1 MSTQTQRRSDLE
13 GVAALAMKL
22 GGRHLADYGATRSRH
37 DFTQRQLMSCL
48 ILRAYLKTTYRGV
61 LEHLKNCPALRRE
74 LGLADK
80 LPHYSTL
87 QKFSARSRVLEI
99 ADKLIQSIGQ
109 AAAAVAPEGEAA
121 AMDATGLE
129 LTAASTYYQTKCG
142 KRRHQWVKL
151 SAIVLCGSLLP
162 LSISLDWGPSSDL
175 CQVPALISKARQ
187 AATPAKLYADRGYDA
202 ESTHELIR
210 RDWGV
215 ESVIRPNLRRSGAIR
230 TGYWRPQMTERYLK
244 AAGYNKRWTVE
255 SFFSALKRTMG
266 SMLSARR
273 PDQLLAEAALKVL
286 AYTLRR

>member
-1 MSTQTQRRSDLE
+1 MKPSISGTELE
-13 GVAALAMKL
+13 RVAALAMKL
-22 GGRHLADYGATRSRH
+22 GARHLADYGATRSRH

-74 LGLADK
+74 LGLEDN

-87 QKFSARSRVLEI
+87 AKFSRRSQVLEI
-99 ADKLIQSIGQ
+99 ADAIIQTIGK
-109 AAAAVAPEGEAA
+109 AAVAADPQGQFA

-129 LTAASTYYQTKCG
+129 RTAASIYYQTRSG

-151 SAIVLCGSLLP
+151 SAIVLGGSLLP
-162 LSISLDWGPSSDL
+162 LSIALDWGPSGDQR
-175 CQVPALISKARQ
+175 QVPVLIAKASQ
-187 AATPAKLYADRGYDA
+187 AATPAKLYADRGYDS
-202 ESTHELIR
+202 ESTHQLV

-230 TGYWRPQMTERYLK
+230 TGYWRSQMTEQYLEK
-244 AAGYNKRWTVE
+244 AGYKKRWWVE

-266 SMLSARR
+266 STLNARR
-273 PDQLLAEAALKVL
+273 PDQMLAEAAFKVL

>member
-1 MSTQTQRRSDLE
+1 MGLSISGTELE
-13 GVAALAMKL
+13 RIAALAMKL

-74 LGLADK
+74 LGMEDK

-87 QKFSARSRVLEI
+87 AKFSTRSQVLEI
-99 ADKLIQSIGQ
+99 ADAIIQSIGR
-109 AAAAVAPEGEAA
+109 AAVAADPQGQFA

-129 LTAASTYYQTKCG
+129 RTAASIHYQTSSG

-151 SAIVLCGSLLP
+151 SAIVLGGSLLP
-162 LSISLDWGPSSDL
+162 LSIALDWGPSGDQR
-175 CQVPALISKARQ
+175 QVPALIAKASKV
-187 AATPAKLYADRGYDA
+187 ATPATLYADRGYDA
-202 ESTHELIR
+202 ESTHQLI

-230 TGYWRPQMTERYLK
+230 TGYWRPQMTQQYLEK
-244 AAGYNKRWTVE
+244 AGYKKRWRVE

-266 SMLSARR
+266 STLNARR
-273 PDQLLAEAALKVL
+273 PDQMLAEAAFKVL